1 MGMTRC
7 HRSVWAYKP
16 RAMAD
21 TPLLADLLKAHLQAT
36 GGSARALAEKLDAS
50 YPSVLAWMSK
60 GGVPRK
66 PEHREALRRE
76 LAMAPDV
83 FSRVLAASSK
93 ESIDIPH
100 DGPLDLRQLL
110 LKHLGER
117 NLTERTFADLSNIP
131 YATLMGI
138 TRRGAVPRGGTL
150 EQLAQALGVPLDLVR
165 EAAGRTRGEA
175 EAAGHPV
182 EVTAEAEPTA
192 HAVES
197 AHAAAEIHAALV
209 AEPASGGEL
218 ARVANERVAASGLSA
233 AAYARTHDL
242 PYLALSKLLATGIEP
257 EDAEVLGRLRAAFP
271 VQRTQPAAPAA
282 ATAAPQASPEEGGT
296 RALHRTGG
304 ASVGDHPLHEA
315 LLKLCRERGWSQQKF
330 AQVSGLAVP
339 TASRLLKGDLPGRG
353 PTHLKLREV
362 LGIDQ
367 SAYQAL
373 LPPEPQSADEPEAPR
388 STKSAAASEDPE
400 VLKLCRAINDL
411 DAGQRAAVWQL
422 VKTFRGR

>member
-1 MGMTRC
+1 
-7 HRSVWAYKP
+7 
-16 RAMAD
+16 MAD
-21 TPLLADLLKAHLQAT
+21 TPLLADLIKAHLNTT

-76 LAMAPDV
+76 LALAPDA
-83 FSRVLAASSK
+83 FARVLALSSK
-93 ESIDIPH
+93 EPIDIPH

-150 EQLAQALGVPLDLVR
+150 DQLAQALGVTIEFVR
-165 EAAGRTRGEA
+165 DAAGRTRGEA
-175 EAAGHPV
+175 EAAGHAV

-192 HAVES
+192 HAVET
-197 AHAAAEIHAALV
+197 AHAAAEVHAALV
-209 AEPASGGEL
+209 PEPATSGAL

-233 AAYARTHDL
+233 AAYARTHEL

-257 EDAEVLGRLRAAFP
+257 EDSEVLGRLRTAFP
-271 VQRTQPAAPAA
+271 IAKAEPRAAAPIAMA
-282 ATAAPQASPEEGGT
+282 MVRESSGESGT

-304 ASVGDHPLHEA
+304 AIVGDHPLHEA
-315 LLKLCRERGWSQQKF
+315 LLKLCRNRGWNQQQF
-330 AQVSGLAVP
+330 AQASALAVP
-339 TASRLLKGDLPGRG
+339 TASKLLKGELPGRG
-353 PTHLKLREV
+353 PTHVKLRGV
-362 LGIDQ
+362 LGLDEA
-367 SAYQAL
+367 AYLAL
-373 LPPEPQSADEPEAPR
+373 LPPEPQSAEEPAPQ
-388 STKSAAASEDPE
+388 AAKPPVAEDAE
-400 VLKLCRAINDL
+400 VLKLSRSIMEL

-422 VKTFRGR
+422 VKTFRARS

>member
-1 MGMTRC
+1 
-7 HRSVWAYKP
+7 
-16 RAMAD
+16 MAD
-21 TPLLADLLKAHLQAT
+21 TPLLSDLLKAHLQTT

-76 LAMAPDV
+76 LAMAPDA

-93 ESIDIPH
+93 EPIDIPH

-150 EQLAQALGVPLDLVR
+150 EQLAQALGVTIEFVR
-165 EAAGRTRGEA
+165 ESAGRTRGEA
-175 EAAGHPV
+175 EAAGHAV

-197 AHAAAEIHAALV
+197 AHAAAEVHSALI
-209 AEPASGGEL
+209 AEPTPSGEL

-233 AAYARTHDL
+233 AAYARTHEL

-271 VQRTQPAAPAA
+271 APRTAA
-282 ATAAPQASPEEGGT
+282 AVASPLPASVPQASAVSGT
-296 RALHRTGG
+296 RALHRAGD
-304 ASVGDHPLHEA
+304 ASVGDHPLHEM

-339 TASRLLKGDLPGRG
+339 TASRLLKGELPGRG

-362 LGIDQ
+362 LGIDE
-367 SAYQAL
+367 SAYRAL
-373 LPPEPQSADEPEAPR
+373 LPPEPQSAEDAPPQR
-388 STKSAAASEDPE
+388 AAKPAAAEDAE
-400 VLKLCRAINDL
+400 VLKLCRAVNEL
-411 DAGQRAAVWQL
+411 DDGQRAAVWQL
-422 VKTFRGR
+422 VKTFRGGR

>member
-1 MGMTRC
+1 MT
-7 HRSVWAYKP
+7 
-16 RAMAD
+16 D

-76 LAMAPDV
+76 LAMAPDA

-93 ESIDIPH
+93 EPIDIP
-100 DGPLDLRQLL
+100 DAGPLDLRQLL

-150 EQLAQALGVPLDLVR
+150 DQLAQALGVAIELVR
-165 EAAGRTRGEA
+165 ESASRTRGEA

-197 AHAAAEIHAALV
+197 AHAAAEVHSALV
-209 AEPASGGEL
+209 AEPTPSGEL

-233 AAYARTHDL
+233 AAYARTHEL

-257 EDAEVLGRLRAAFP
+257 EDAEVLGKLRAAFP
-271 VQRTQPAAPAA
+271 VQRTQRPAPPAPS
-282 ATAAPQASPEEGGT
+282 APPAPVQESSGESGT

-315 LLKLCRERGWSQQKF
+315 LLKLCRDRGWSQQKF

-362 LGIDQ
+362 LGIDE

-373 LPPEPQSADEPEAPR
+373 LPPEPQSAEESEPPR
-388 STKSAAASEDPE
+388 AAKPAAGEDAE

-411 DAGQRAAVWQL
+411 DVDQRAAVWQL

>member
-1 MGMTRC
+1 MT
-7 HRSVWAYKP
+7 
-16 RAMAD
+16 D

-66 PEHREALRRE
+66 PEHRESLRRE
-76 LAMAPDV
+76 LAMAPDA

-93 ESIDIPH
+93 EPIDIPH

-150 EQLAQALGVPLDLVR
+150 DQLAQALGVSLEFVR
-165 EAAGRTRGEA
+165 ESASRTRGEA

-197 AHAAAEIHAALV
+197 AHAAAEVHSALV
-209 AEPASGGEL
+209 AEPASSGEL

-233 AAYARTHDL
+233 AAYARTNEL

-271 VQRTQPAAPAA
+271 VQRTQRA
-282 ATAAPQASPEEGGT
+282 ATPVPPAPVQESSGESGT
-296 RALHRTGG
+296 RALHRTGS

-353 PTHLKLREV
+353 PTHVKLREV

-367 SAYQAL
+367 AAYQAL
-373 LPPEPQSADEPEAPR
+373 LPPEPQSAEESETPR
-388 STKSAAASEDPE
+388 AAKPAAGEDAE
-400 VLKLCRAINDL
+400 VLKLCRAVNDL

-422 VKTFRGR
+422 VKTFRGGR

>member
-1 MGMTRC
+1 
-7 HRSVWAYKP
+7 
-16 RAMAD
+16 MAD

-76 LAMAPDV
+76 LAMAPDA

-93 ESIDIPH
+93 EPIDIPH

-150 EQLAQALGVPLDLVR
+150 DQLAQALGVSIEFVR
-165 EAAGRTRGEA
+165 EAANRTRGEA

-182 EVTAEAEPTA
+182 EVTAEAEPMA

-197 AHAAAEIHAALV
+197 AHAAAEVHSALI
-209 AEPASGGEL
+209 AEPSPSGEL

-233 AAYARTHDL
+233 AAYARTHEL

-257 EDAEVLGRLRAAFP
+257 EDAEVLARLRAAFP
-271 VQRTQPAAPAA
+271 VQRTAV
-282 ATAAPQASPEEGGT
+282 TGASASSASVQQSSGESGT

-315 LLKLCRERGWSQQKF
+315 LLKLCRDRGWSQQKF

-362 LGIDQ
+362 LGIDAA
-367 SAYQAL
+367 AYQAL
-373 LPPEPQSADEPEAPR
+373 LPPEPQSAEEPEPPR
-388 STKSAAASEDPE
+388 AAKPAASEDAE
-400 VLKLCRAINDL
+400 VLKLCRAVNDL
-411 DAGQRAAVWQL
+411 DDGQRAAVWQL
-422 VKTFRGR
+422 VKTFRSRS